1 MKLNQSKQVGDL
13 LREWRNRRRLTQLD
27 LALDAEISQRHLSFI
42 ELGRA
47 KPSREM
53 ILRLCEKLDVPLRER
68 NVLLVTAG
76 FAPDFPER
84 SLNDPSF
91 AAAHR
96 AIDSILLGFEPNPAF
111 VIDRH
116 WTIVKLNK
124 AGRFLLEMVDLSL
137 LEPPMNMLRIALHPE
152 GLTPRILNYAEWR
165 KHILEYLS
173 RQVELSADLFLVE
186 LMEELKSYSQ
196 PKPIESFSSTYPE
209 AESAQIAIG
218 LRLKLEMD
226 IMSFLVTTTVFGT
239 PIDVTLSELAI
250 ETFFPAD
257 AETAQIL
264 RQMQSIN

>member
-1 MKLNQSKQVGDL
+1 MELNQSTQVGDL
-13 LREWRNRRRLTQLD
+13 LREWRHRRRLTQLD
-27 LALDAEISQRHLSFI
+27 LALDAEMSQRHLSFI

-84 SLNDPSF
+84 SLDDSSL

-96 AIDSILLGFEPNPAF
+96 AIDSMLLGFEPNPAF

-137 LEPPMNMLRIALHPE
+137 LEPPMNMLRIALHPK
-152 GLTPRILNYAEWR
+152 GLAQRILNYTEWR

-173 RQVELSADLFLVE
+173 RQVELTADLFLVE
-186 LMEELKSYSQ
+186 LAEELKSFAQ
-196 PKPIESFSSTYPE
+196 PE
-209 AESAQIAIG
+209 AAEFFSPASPDTEPTPIAIG
-218 LRLKLEMD
+218 LCLKLEMGVA
-226 IMSFLVTTTVFGT
+226 SFFVTTTVFGT

-264 RQMQSIN
+264 RQIQSSY